1 LRYCRSTPIMV
12 SRSTPRKR
20 WNTSSRS
27 GVTRNGNIYRRITM
41 AALQNLAPTVVIRA
55 ARGSDG
61 PALRRL
67 AALDSADLPAGELLI
82 AEADDH
88 VVAAMS
94 LETGAKVADPFR
106 RTAEVVD
113 LLAFRAKRLRAA

>member
-1 LRYCRSTPIMV
+1 MPIMV
-12 SRSTPRKR
+12 LTKYHSQSLK
-20 WNTSSRS
+20 
-27 GVTRNGNIYRRITM
+27 GHTM

-67 AALDSADLPAGELLI
+67 AALDSAELPAGELLI
-82 AEADDH
+82 AEADDQ
-88 VVAAMS
+88 VVAAVS
-94 LETGAKVADPFR
+94 VDTGAKVADPFR
-106 RTAEVVD
+106 RTADVVD